1 MRLLISHKLFLA
13 LLSATTV
20 VVIIALILTRL
31 SFNRGFLDYVNA
43 VEDER
48 IATVAET
55 LTGIYAENDSWDT
68 LLRDPRRWRDI
79 MDSYAGRP
87 VRGDFGPPP
96 PPGPGPEFAGRDFN
110 ERGFDQRPGPRG
122 PAPRNDGMDGNRE
135 ASRGFDR
142 DRRPPPPSP
151 GPLGFMQPLDLLD
164 ADQQML
170 IGRPDSRPGA
180 KLTPVE
186 YNGKDIGYLRYVP
199 AGALT
204 DLDNAAEQQFIAQQR
219 KALYITAGAAILIAA
234 ILALLGGRR
243 LVAPIKT
250 LVTGTEELASGQ
262 LTQAIPVTTRDELGQ
277 LAEAFNTMAA
287 SLERARQ
294 SQQQWVADVAHELRT
309 PLAIL
314 TGELQALEDGVR
326 EWTPANRAS
335 LQTEIDRLGGLIN
348 DLHEISLSDAG
359 GIGYHRDEIELL
371 SIVERAVDSHR
382 ARIEAGG
389 LSIDTDLPDNDLVIH
404 GDARRL
410 EQVFTNLLENSCRY
424 TDSGGRIHIS
434 CSNGKP
440 IVFTLEDTAPAT
452 PADALPHLF
461 DRLYRVEESR
471 NRAMGG
477 SGLGLAI
484 CKGIIEAHG
493 GTISAALS
501 PLGGL
506 AIRVELP
513 HDNA

>member
-13 LLSATTV
+13 LLSATII
-20 VVIIALILTRL
+20 VVIVALVLTRL

-48 IATVAET
+48 IAAVAET
-55 LTGIYAENDSWDT
+55 LTGIYAETDSWST
-68 LLRDPRRWRDI
+68 LLRDPRRWKDV
-79 MDSYAGRP
+79 MASYSGRP
-87 VRGDFGPPP
+87 GRGDFGRPRPLESGP
-96 PPGPGPEFAGRDFN
+96 ETEFNGRDFKRRKPEQRPGRRGPGPRNESRDAN
-110 ERGFDQRPGPRG
+110 
-122 PAPRNDGMDGNRE
+122 
-135 ASRGFDR
+135 RGFDR
-142 DRRPPPPSP
+142 DRRPPP
-151 GPLGFMQPLDLLD
+151 GPLGFGLPLDLLD
-164 ADQQML
+164 AEQQIL
-170 IGRPDSRPGA
+170 IGKPDGRPGA
-180 KLTPVE
+180 ELTPIE
-186 YNGKDIGYLRYVP
+186 YNGKVVGYLRYVP
-199 AGALT
+199 AAALT

-219 KALYITAGAAILIAA
+219 NALYITAGAAILIAA
-234 ILALLGGRR
+234 LLALLGGRR

-262 LTQAIPVTTRDELGQ
+262 LAQPIPVTTRDELGQ

-287 SLERARQ
+287 SLEEARQ
-294 SQQQWVADVAHELRT
+294 TQQQWVADVAHELRT

-326 EWTPANRAS
+326 EWTPASRAS
-335 LQTEIDRLGGLIN
+335 LQTEIERLSGLIN

-359 GIGYHRDEIELL
+359 GMGYQRSEIDLL
-371 SIVERAVDSHR
+371 SIIERAVDSHR
-382 ARIEAGG
+382 ARIEASG
-389 LSIDTDLPDNDLVIH
+389 LDIELELPGNDLAIH

-424 TDSGGRIHIS
+424 TDTGGRIRIS
-434 CSNGKP
+434 YSEADGDAKR
-440 IVFTLEDTAPAT
+440 IVITLEDTVPGAPT
-452 PADALPHLF
+452 EALPHLF

-471 NRAMGG
+471 NRAHGG

-513 HDNA
+513 RDHT